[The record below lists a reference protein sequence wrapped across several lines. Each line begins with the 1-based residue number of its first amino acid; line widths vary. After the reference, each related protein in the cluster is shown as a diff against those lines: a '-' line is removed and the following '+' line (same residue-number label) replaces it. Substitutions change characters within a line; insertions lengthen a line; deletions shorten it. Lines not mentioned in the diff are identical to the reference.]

1 MVGNGMNLNF
11 SAWFPPRRGLRRK
24 PCRQSPRLC
33 PEPQAGFTLIELLLV
48 IVVMAILGTIIMGSA
63 AYVNKVARTKRTEVT
78 CRVLET
84 ALVRYRS
91 DHGKWPIGT
100 FKPNADGYVIVKGKD
115 NAKIFGPL
123 REENQPRERRIRYL
137 DESTL
142 YTLDKKDRPVRLDK
156 TSGEQALVYM
166 TRESAKTRYFTVTI
180 NVEADTAK
188 VDAPEKNN

>member
-1 MVGNGMNLNF
+1 MMNPVF
-11 SAWFPPRRGLRRK
+11 ATCSPPCGGS
-24 PCRQSPRLC
+24 CRQGSRPSPARR
-33 PEPQAGFTLIELLLV
+33 AGFTLIELLLV
-48 IVVMAILGTIIMGSA
+48 IVVIAILGTIIMGSA

-142 YTLDKKDRPVRLDK
+142 FTVDGKGRPVRLNR
-156 TSGEQALVYM
+156 TTGPQPLVFM
-166 TRESAKTRYFTVTI
+166 TRESAKVRYFSVEI
-180 NVEADTAK
+180 NVDTDTVK
-188 VDAPEKNN
+188 VTAPGLND